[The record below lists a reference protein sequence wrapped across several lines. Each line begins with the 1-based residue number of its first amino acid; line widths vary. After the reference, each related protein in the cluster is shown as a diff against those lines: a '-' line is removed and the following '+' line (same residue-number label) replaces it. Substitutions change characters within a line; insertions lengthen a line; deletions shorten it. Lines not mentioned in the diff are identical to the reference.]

1 LVFSLKYF
9 KIPVSKFDCM
19 SQKVDFTISPIP
31 QLVRKLAIPTSVG
44 FFFNTMFNVVD
55 TYYAGTISTSALA
68 GLSLSFPVFFIILSL
83 GMGIGTGTTAL
94 IANVLGHGDEQK
106 AKNYAR
112 QAVLFGFILSFF
124 LTALG
129 YLAVPYLFKF
139 MNAEGEVLQLALQ
152 YMNVVLACSVFFL
165 LNGILNGILS
175 ARGDTVS
182 FRNFLIA
189 GSILNIGL
197 DPVFMYGWFGLPAM
211 GVSGIALATVIIQF
225 FGTVYLFF
233 RVGRNGFF
241 SPFDLKFF
249 KPQKACFTELAQ
261 QGFPASLSTMTVA
274 VGIFIITYFISFY
287 GQFGVAAYGIA
298 TRIEQIAL
306 LPTIGLN
313 VAAITIAGQN
323 YGAGFYER
331 IKETH
336 RKNLKYGVII
346 ATTGMVWV
354 FLFSH
359 QIMALFTNDTEV
371 IEIGSTYLKIA
382 TIVFNSYI
390 FMNISI
396 SVLQGIKKPMFA
408 IWIGLYRQ
416 IIMPVLVFPL
426 LAHVFDFRLM
436 GIWWGIAAINWS
448 AAIISIVYTRKILRD
463 MKPVLPKTA

>member
-1 LVFSLKYF
+1 
-9 KIPVSKFDCM
+9 M
-19 SQKVDFTISPIP
+19 SQKIDFTVSPIP

-55 TYYAGTISTSALA
+55 TYYAGLISTSALA

-112 QAVLFGFILSFF
+112 QAVLFGFLISMILSVV
-124 LTALG
+124 G
-129 YLAVPYLFKF
+129 YLSAPHLFRL
-139 MNAEGEVLQLALQ
+139 MNAEGEVLQLSLD
-152 YMNVVLACSVFFL
+152 YMNVVLACTLFFL

-175 ARGDTVS
+175 ARGDTRS

-197 DPVFMYGWFGLPAM
+197 DPVFMFGWFGLPEM
-211 GVSGIALATVIIQF
+211 GVAGIALATVIIQF
-225 FGTVYLFF
+225 FGTVYMFY

-241 SPFDLKFF
+241 SPLDLKFF
-249 KPQKACFTELAQ
+249 KPQKQYFIEIAQ

-323 YGAGFYER
+323 FGAGFYDR

-336 RKNLKYGVII
+336 RKNLKYGAIVS
-346 ATTGMVWV
+346 TTGMVWV
-354 FLFSH
+354 FLFAH
-359 QIMALFTNDTEV
+359 QLMALFTDSTEV
-371 IEIGSTYLKIA
+371 VEIGATYLRIA
-382 TIVFNSYI
+382 TIIFYSYVI
-390 FMNISI
+390 MNISI

-416 IIMPVLVFPL
+416 IIMPLALFPL
-426 LAHVFDFRLM
+426 FAGIFDLQLM
-436 GIWWGIAAINWS
+436 GIWWVIACINWS
-448 AAIISIVYTRKILRD
+448 AAIISLLYIWNIFKK
-463 MKPVLPKTA
+463 MKPDLPG